1 MFSPSRRP
9 SGERNRN
16 PATGGNVN
24 PALNSR
30 GGRAPAGIEHRRH
43 RRYHLSIPVEVRSP
57 KEVEPAVRTASR
69 DVSARGIYFV
79 VSPGVEIGAELEFD
93 LTLPPQMCQGRMV
106 RVHCRG
112 RVVRRDML
120 EEQGKIGVAAV
131 IDEYEFIRED

>member
-1 MFSPSRRP
+1 M
-9 SGERNRN
+9 
-16 PATGGNVN
+16 N

-30 GGRAPAGIEHRRH
+30 GARAPTGIEHRRH
-43 RRYHLSIPVEVRSP
+43 RRYHLSIPVELRSP
-57 KEVEPAVRTASR
+57 EEEVPAVRTASR
-69 DVSARGIYFV
+69 DVSAKGIYFL

-93 LTLPPQMCQGRMV
+93 LALPPQMCQGRIV